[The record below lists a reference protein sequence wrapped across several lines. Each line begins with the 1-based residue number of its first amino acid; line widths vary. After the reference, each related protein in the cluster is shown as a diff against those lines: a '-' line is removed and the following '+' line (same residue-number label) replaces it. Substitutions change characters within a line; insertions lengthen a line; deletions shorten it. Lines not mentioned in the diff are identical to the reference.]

1 MLELSEDKYET
12 LEEFISE
19 IIVAGKEHPNPEIYA
34 EQFDQLADEIRMS
47 IAQDASASAEPQ
59 PRIYRPSANLS
70 CQGISHF
77 IQERTAVK
85 PIPAS
90 ARAVLR
96 MGHTLHAETYAA
108 LKSGAPEGVRGLIE
122 VGIDLPAWW
131 PKVNSKSTGTID
143 LIFYFEKDLLTDY
156 LTQELL
162 DTMPDK
168 IIADVKSTSFFGF
181 KKMKTQDYNVGGNDF
196 GYVSQLAIYS
206 EVENTLDS
214 GALLIGINRNSP
226 QDPPCVRFIGSE
238 RLRDEAR
245 KVQDRVQGEVL
256 WKPEKFEDN
265 PGTTGVR
272 VIKKASDF
280 VCGNWATDKEGFCPY
295 SKQCM
300 EKRKLNGYNA

>member
-1 MLELSEDKYET
+1 MLPPPVDKYEN
-12 LEEFISE
+12 LEELITEVIAF
-19 IIVAGKEHPNPEIYA
+19 GKEHPNPEVYA
-34 EQFDQLADEIRMS
+34 EQFDQLADELRAS
-47 IAQDASASAEPQ
+47 IVQDASAPTEPQ

-77 IQERTAVK
+77 IQEQTPVA

-90 ARAVLR
+90 ARPVLR

-108 LKSGAPEGVRGLIE
+108 LKSGAPEGVRGLVE

-131 PKVNSKSTGTID
+131 PKEHSKSTGTID

-156 LTQELL
+156 LTQEAL
-162 DTMPDK
+162 DAMPEK
-168 IIADVKSTSFFGF
+168 IIGDVKSTSFFGF
-181 KKMKTQDYNVGGNDF
+181 KKMKTEDYNVGGNDF
-196 GYVSQLAIYS
+196 GYISQLAIYS

-226 QDPPCVRFIGSE
+226 QDPPCVRFVGPD

-280 VCGNWATDKEGFCPY
+280 VCGNWATEKEGFCPY

-300 EKRKLNGYNA
+300 EKRKINGYNA